1 MKRYILLLSLIG
13 ISKGETNDELEN
25 LYNKKQYIFK
35 NATLDKNTRLWYT
48 KDTDQPYTGILE
60 VYLKRIN
67 NYKVAE
73 CNMVDGLKNGIFIQY
88 YNKKEKIIGIRGLYV
103 NNKKE
108 GSWIWVK
115 SDNNYIK
122 TDKNLDFKTVK
133 TIDYRG
139 GIKHGSTIVHKSS
152 IQRPSFAKNYS
163 YPRHNLV
170 FQGQYFDGEK
180 TGEWYYYDYKK
191 DSLSTPFY
199 WSRKFN
205 YLNDNLVNSQC
216 RDPFG
221 KKIDCDTYEQNNQ
234 YKIYESDLIEKSKAK
249 VKNTIINSILTIK
262 DDIGND
268 VGINIEEFINHI
280 NSYHYSPIS
289 VHQQGGHYFTVDK
302 NFRKL
307 LNKKLSMKKNHNT
320 K

>member
-108 GSWIWVK
+108 GSWKWVK
-115 SDNNYIK
+115 SDNCEE
-122 TDKNLDFKTVK
+122 
-133 TIDYRG
+133 
-139 GIKHGSTIVHKSS
+139 
-152 IQRPSFAKNYS
+152 S
-163 YPRHNLV
+163 YV
-170 FQGQYFDGEK
+170 D
-180 TGEWYYYDYKK
+180 
-191 DSLSTPFY
+191 
-199 WSRKFN
+199 
-205 YLNDNLVNSQC
+205 
-216 RDPFG
+216 
-221 KKIDCDTYEQNNQ
+221 
-234 YKIYESDLIEKSKAK
+234 
-249 VKNTIINSILTIK
+249 
-262 DDIGND
+262 
-268 VGINIEEFINHI
+268 IEEMIQL
-280 NSYHYSPIS
+280 PIIKCS
-289 VHQQGGHYFTVDK
+289 IYMILVKCPKCSKV
-302 NFRKL
+302 
-307 LNKKLSMKKNHNT
+307 
-320 K
+320 